1 MKYTKVVYNVDSTC
15 PLVLAVGWWIT
26 GLISSWERKIYFLS
40 WTNSQNEMVLGC
52 RFEWKWWRICSA
64 LQAVISFSGWDKSR
78 DSTAKSL
85 ETFRPPKM
93 ALKID
98 QGVQWQGFFDLQSLI
113 NITKGFVNS
122 FGKCYDNKKFYF
134 Y

>member
-1 MKYTKVVYNVDSTC
+1 MKYTKVVYMSSSFGCWLVDHGTY
-15 PLVLAVGWWIT
+15 LKL
-26 GLISSWERKIYFLS
+26 RKKEYFLS

-52 RFEWKWWRICSA
+52 RFEWKWSRICSA